1 VSTAGQIIERA
12 FKRILVGAA
21 DASPEPDEYA
31 DALSDL
37 NSMMISLEADGIR
50 LGYTEV
56 DNVSDVVTVPKGAEL
71 GIIANLALAIAPD
84 YNAAISPALGEQA
97 RSGMA
102 TMRKL
107 GRVRITTSYP
117 GTLPRGSGNED
128 LNAWDDHYFSPMIS
142 ALLSLAGN
150 TLTTNIVTADV
161 PVRIN
166 AFWVPAFAEGMRG
179 EVYGRI
185 TCEQRFETTV
195 TVAVALSATI
205 SAGSGAYTFRVMHN
219 GVSVATTAATLSATP
234 ADVVISHS
242 LMLYPQDY
250 LEIWVEA
257 DAHAT
262 DLVVVDGQFEVC

>member
-1 VSTAGQIIERA
+1 MSTAGQIIERS

-21 DASPEPDEYA
+21 DAAPEPDEYA

-37 NSMMISLEADGIR
+37 NSMMAALEADGIR

-71 GIIANLALAIAPD
+71 GIIANLALAIASD
-84 YNAAISPALGEQA
+84 YGAAISPALGEQA

-102 TMRKL
+102 TLRKI
-107 GRVRITTSYP
+107 GRVRITSSYP
-117 GTLPRGSGNED
+117 GTLPRGSGNDD
-128 LNAWDDHYFSPMIS
+128 LNAWNDQYFSPLIS

-150 TLTTNIVTADV
+150 TLTTNIVTADT

-195 TVAVALSATI
+195 TVAVALSATGT
-205 SAGSGAYTFRVMHN
+205 GSYTFRLMHN
-219 GVSVATTAATLSATP
+219 GVSVATDTETLSTTP
-234 ADVVISHS
+234 VDIVISHS
-242 LMLYPQDY
+242 LVLEPQDY

-257 DAHAT
+257 NAHT
-262 DLVVVDGQFEVC
+262 VDLIVVDGQFEVC